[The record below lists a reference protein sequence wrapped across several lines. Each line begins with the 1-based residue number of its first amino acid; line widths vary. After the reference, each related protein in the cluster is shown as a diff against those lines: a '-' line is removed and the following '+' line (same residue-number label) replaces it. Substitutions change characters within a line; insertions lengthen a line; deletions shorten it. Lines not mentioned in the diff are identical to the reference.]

1 MNFLM
6 GRVEGGEMLYR
17 LGERFS
23 MAPQIPGMP
32 TPLPDDSGQAPRG
45 SQPWYSRAD
54 DIAFAETATAAV
66 VAADAQGLTHASKH
80 LRHYLDNSG
89 TDLILDPDQILNDD
103 STLKRFAE
111 DIVARS
117 ILKIADQA
125 AVSNS
130 YENSIPFQSGWDGY
144 TFDSSSQRDWFLAI
158 GSMHVA
164 ASGVVTVHRPDNGAQ
179 PRVTVYYAIHLH
191 DRYNWDGQKSTKI
204 AGVNVTD
211 RQLGALHTAGLAQE
225 FEQYGSSIEK
235 LYEGVVP
242 TNGSIDLQGPENRKD
257 TRADPT
263 R

>member
-1 MNFLM
+1 
-6 GRVEGGEMLYR
+6 
-17 LGERFS
+17 

-32 TPLPDDSGQAPRG
+32 TPPADDAGQAPHG

-54 DIAFAETATAAV
+54 DIAFAEVATAAA
-66 VAADAQGLTHASKH
+66 VAADAKGLTHAAKH
-80 LRHYLDNSG
+80 LCHYLDNSG
-89 TDLILDPDQILNDD
+89 TDLILDPDQIMNDD
-103 STLKRFAE
+103 PRLKLVAE
-111 DIVARS
+111 DIV
-117 ILKIADQA
+117 IKFIVNIAGRA
-125 AVSNS
+125 AAANS
-130 YENSIPFQSGWDGY
+130 YENPIPFQSEWRGY

-179 PRVTVYYAIHLH
+179 AGVTVYYEIHLH
-191 DRYNWDGQKSTKI
+191 DRYNWDGNKSTEI
-204 AGVNVTD
+204 AGVTVTD
-211 RQLGALHTAGLAQE
+211 RRLGALHTAGLAQE

-257 TRADPT
+257 TRTDPS